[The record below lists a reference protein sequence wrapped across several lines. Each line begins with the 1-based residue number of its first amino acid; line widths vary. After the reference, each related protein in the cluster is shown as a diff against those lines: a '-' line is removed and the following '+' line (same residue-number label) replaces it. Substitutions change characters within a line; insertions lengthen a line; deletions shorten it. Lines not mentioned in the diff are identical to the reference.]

1 MLNRSK
7 GSAMWSPRAQCDR
20 KVFEQKWREN
30 LESNPNIDFWQD
42 MVYELLI
49 EDNKTIGIITK
60 MGVQIHSKSVVL
72 CNGTF
77 MNGLIHLGEKKLWEE
92 DLENQ
97 IPGE

>member
-7 GSAMWSPRAQCDR
+7 GLGNVESKAQCDR
-20 KVFEQKWREN
+20 KVFEQKWREK

-49 EDNKTIGIITK
+49 EDNKVIGIITK
-60 MGVQIHSKSVVL
+60 MGVQIHSKSIVL

-77 MNGLIHLGEKKLWEE
+77 MNGLIHLGEK
-92 DLENQ
+92 N
-97 IPGE
+97 